1 MWKESHPSL
10 FAEEYQVSL
19 LSPPLWQT
27 QSQTPSPRGMG
38 EVPRECWLQ
47 ARRKRNRFASSS
59 PIQNEEDV
67 HADQEAWKKINADI
81 KADQW
86 LGCQSYNMVL
96 KFTYFTE
103 QSSEVHIV
111 GFLQYFESQSY
122 LDSQDNKVIIFLVVI
137 QDLSIFVFESQIHLD
152 S

>member
-1 MWKESHPSL
+1 
-10 FAEEYQVSL
+10 
-19 LSPPLWQT
+19 
-27 QSQTPSPRGMG
+27 
-38 EVPRECWLQ
+38 
-47 ARRKRNRFASSS
+47 
-59 PIQNEEDV
+59 
-67 HADQEAWKKINADI
+67 
-81 KADQW
+81 
-86 LGCQSYNMVL
+86 MVF

-122 LDSQDNKVIIFLVVI
+122 LDSQDNKIIIFLVVI